1 MQKQSFEYKGNWRSK
16 TILALLGCMLAITA
30 VGCGNGENRQNRV
43 QTYGHD
49 GYMGYSNSNPNLPG
63 RHMSLTYEADGN
75 MVEQVLA
82 PIAGIEDTQV
92 IFNGAAMHV
101 NLRVNENLTD
111 AQVRTLRN
119 KAQAVVQYN
128 MPRYIVHVE
137 THK

>member
-1 MQKQSFEYKGNWRSK
+1 
-16 TILALLGCMLAITA
+16 MLAVTA
-30 VGCGNGENRQNRV
+30 AGCGNREGRQNGV

-63 RHMSLTYEADGN
+63 RNMSLTYEADGN